1 MGKGIGP
8 AEMSYDDKVREAFE
22 AVCARDP
29 EGAANPSDV
38 VAEMQKRGTLSPL
51 DTVIDIADIM
61 RRLLGPPA
69 R

>member
-1 MGKGIGP
+1 MP
-8 AEMSYDDKVREAFE
+8 NSYDDRVREAFE

-29 EGAANPSDV
+29 EGVSQPVRRRHGDAEARHA
-38 VAEMQKRGTLSPL
+38 VAL

-61 RRLLGPPA
+61 RRLFGPS